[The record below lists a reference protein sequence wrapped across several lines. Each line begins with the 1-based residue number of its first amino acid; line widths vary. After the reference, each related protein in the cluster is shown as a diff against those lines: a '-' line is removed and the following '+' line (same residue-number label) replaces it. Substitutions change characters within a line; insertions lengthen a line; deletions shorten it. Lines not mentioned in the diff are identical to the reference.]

1 MRVPC
6 RRAARRG
13 SPVKIQCRALA
24 ELDAAQYDRLVAE
37 SFFASRGFLGI
48 WSAMGGSPMVW
59 TAEQDGRLAAVL
71 PGVEYRLGPIARFIS
86 QPDGCYGG
94 MFLDPAFAHRRDEAA
109 AALLGSIASHNY
121 TKCVV
126 FDYARAMGEHPEF
139 DSAHCE
145 TRLVRISGEDWL
157 PENAKLQS
165 EIRRAARLG
174 LEVERFDYARHQT
187 GLEDLI
193 QQTAKRHGVRPR
205 YRMRLFQKLAAV
217 AATDTRVRWRHCA
230 REGKPVAS
238 QIYFVERGAL
248 VSWQDY
254 SCRAYSTLK
263 PNQFIRWELCRQVA
277 SEGIEWLN
285 LGASPLDAEGLDAYK
300 TRWGGTA
307 AYYSSLTRWSGV
319 GSLLKGRA
327 RRGAVPV

>member
-1 MRVPC
+1 MRIRC
-6 RRAARRG
+6 RE
-13 SPVKIQCRALA
+13 LD
-24 ELDAAQYDRLVAE
+24 ELDAASYDRLVAE

-48 WSAMGGSPMVW
+48 WSAMGGRPMVW
-59 TAEQDGRLAAVL
+59 TAEHEGKLAAVL
-71 PGVEYRLGPIARFIS
+71 PGVEYRLGPIRRFIS

-94 MFLDPAFAHRRDEAA
+94 MFLDPAFSPRRDELA
-109 AALLGSIASHNY
+109 AALLGAIANHGY
-121 TKCVV
+121 AKCVV
-126 FDYARAMGEHPEF
+126 FDYARALGEHPEF
-139 DSAHCE
+139 ESAPCE
-145 TRLVRISGEDWL
+145 TRLVRISGEDWV

-174 LEVERFDYARHQT
+174 LEVECFDYALHHA

-193 QQTAKRHGVRPR
+193 QQTSKRHGVRPR
-205 YRMRLFQKLAAV
+205 YRMRLYQKLAAV
-217 AATDTRVRWRHCA
+217 AETDPRVRWRHCE

-238 QIYFVERGAL
+238 QIYFVERGTL

-307 AYYSSLTRWSGV
+307 AYYPSLTRWSGV

-327 RRGAVPV
+327 RRVAVPV